1 MAHWQNVDTISVF
14 SGVSSG
20 SKSTVG
26 KVRLSPTT
34 TYDSSDCNHN
44 KAAAATCSPAR
55 AEPGQPRKFQ
65 WESNL
70 LLKPARLAVYDVPSE
85 LQNIRLP
92 PLFLDSWEDGGKDY
106 FPKSEQMP
114 L

>member
-1 MAHWQNVDTISVF
+1 MGKFEGHRNSKCTARFKFGDNSQIVAHWQDVDTISVF

-26 KVRLSPTT
+26 KVRFSPTT
-34 TYDSSDCNHN
+34 TYDFSDCNHN

-70 LLKPARLAVYDVPSE
+70 LLKPARLAV
-85 LQNIRLP
+85 
-92 PLFLDSWEDGGKDY
+92 
-106 FPKSEQMP
+106 
-114 L
+114 